1 MVWWGAGAAAAV
13 ATGVLVWLPGST
25 YSPDPGP
32 WYHPGPKPI
41 FPEGSGVLSGTEHG
55 PIPPTFDDGDPAVA
69 VVGVG
74 SDSAWFYAEGDPYVQ
89 SADIRVGES
98 AALDGVT
105 ITLCDVWYDGRP
117 ERGGDN
123 EVGAPL
129 EFPSTAYYVT
139 SYDGSTPV
147 CP

>member
-1 MVWWGAGAAAAV
+1 MVWWAASVAAV
-13 ATGVLVWLPGST
+13 AVVAVVTAALMRSSGEEY
-25 YSPDPGP
+25 YS
-32 WYHPGPKPI
+32 PGPKPV
-41 FPEGSGVLSGTEHG
+41 FPGDSGVLAGTENG
-55 PIPPTFDDGDPAVA
+55 PIPPEWDNGDPAVA

-89 SADIRVGES
+89 SVDIRVGES

-105 ITLCDVWYDGRP
+105 ITLCDVWYDRRP
-117 ERGGDN
+117 ERGGMN

-129 EFPSTAYYVT
+129 EYPSTAYYVT